1 MYIPFNKRRHLKAFR
16 RISLEFETTQ
26 KIFPIFKSM
35 HPKNLGNFLMCI
47 LHHLAKRKRR
57 KKKDCMEKQAS
68 LRRMS
73 DTPPKKRKTLH
84 NGSKTNLKS
93 HLNSYIPINF

>member
-1 MYIPFNKRRHLKAFR
+1 MYIHTFQRTKMTIYRHLKALH

-47 LHHLAKRKRR
+47 LHHQAKRKR

-84 NGSKTNLKS
+84 NGNKTNLKS
-93 HLNSYIPINF
+93 HQNS